1 MHNMKRG
8 SLRTF
13 LAIVTVCLLA
23 GSCKDDYLYD
33 DHEPSWL
40 GASIYDELVKRGD
53 YNYFTQLIK
62 DCNYM
67 EVLQRT
73 GSKTLF
79 VSKDSVFDAFF
90 AAPNKWGV
98 SRYEDLTESQK
109 NQMLMFGMINNA
121 SLIETLSSAVGP
133 KTGQVL
139 RLVSALSQ
147 LDMLTVDR
155 GDTLPSNKLFAHY
168 KDKGMYLLRD
178 NSAPMLVLFSAP
190 YMKNRGVSNHD
201 FEFIMNGVQRDTS
214 DAHIFG
220 NKVVDRDITCKNGY
234 IQVLDKLLIPQDNMA
249 DYIRFNPEMKQFT
262 ALMDQFCAPF
272 PSVSQTA
279 NYKAIHPDF
288 NDTIFEKRYY
298 NTHTGHALSRTP
310 SGVTVPSN
318 ELLLYDPGWNAY
330 RTETS
335 TAEYDMA
342 AMFVPSDAALFDYFN
357 NGSGQ
362 FLKERYGSWANVPNS
377 ITSLFINAHQK
388 FSMIESLPSRFD
400 GMKNESGYEMK
411 VKEEDIEK
419 VFIASNGLV
428 FQTKKVYPPI
438 DYASV
443 IAPILV
449 SNETKVWNWAVKNC
463 NFNLYLNSMESRYSF
478 LIPTDQYLNDYLCPV
493 YQGHTVKERWRFWY
507 NGTQVV
513 ASRFN
518 AVTGDSIKVPVMSD
532 QTIIKDRLEDMLD
545 YHIVV
550 GDIESGK
557 EYYITKGGGF
567 IRVKGTGVGMQL
579 WGGGNMEMNVT
590 AGYDAVASDGPYS
603 ATVKQ
608 IYAMNNGNS
617 YLIDRELQNPMTSL
631 YKTLGRTE
639 FSAFFNLLK
648 GAENFFVVDKTY
660 PGLDYNVSF
669 FSAYHYTVYVPTN
682 DAVNAA
688 LASNMIPTWEMVAD
702 QGDVIKRDS
711 MSNRLLSFLK
721 YHFQDNSVYIGDSVT
736 SNKRY
741 ETAASYIVSSDT
753 VNMEVINKY
762 KFRTL
767 RVDNTGSE
775 ILIRDEESI
784 LDPVNHPAAKVVTTG
799 GNPYNLMCRDY
810 GFSVTAAGDV
820 STSTQIDYSSRIVV
834 HQINRVLQFKQE

>member
-1 MHNMKRG
+1 MHNMKKG
-8 SLRTF
+8 SFQTF
-13 LAIVTVCLLA
+13 LAIASFCLLIS
-23 GSCKDDYLYD
+23 SCKDSYLYD
-33 DHEPSWL
+33 NEEPSWL
-40 GASIYDELVKRGD
+40 GASIYDELVDRGD
-53 YNYFTQLIK
+53 YTYFTRLIQ
-62 DCNYM
+62 DCNYK
-67 EVLQRT
+67 EVLQKT

-79 VSKDSVFDAFF
+79 VSRDSVFEAFF
-90 AAPNKWGV
+90 ATPNKWGV

-133 KTGQVL
+133 KPGQVL
-139 RLVSALSQ
+139 RLGTALSQ
-147 LDMLTVDR
+147 IDMLNMDR
-155 GDTLPSNKLFAHY
+155 GDSLPSNKLFTAY
-168 KDKGMYLLRD
+168 KQKGMYLLRD
-178 NSAPMLVLFSAP
+178 NTAPMLVLFSAP

-201 FEFIMNGVQRDTS
+201 FEFIMNGIQRDTS

-220 NKVVDRDITCKNGY
+220 NKVVERDITCKNGY
-234 IQVLDKLLIPQDNMA
+234 IHVLNQLLIPQDNMA
-249 DYIRFNPEMKQFT
+249 DYIRFNPDMKQFT
-262 ALMDQFCAPF
+262 AIMDQFCAPF
-272 PSVSQTA
+272 PSVSQTV
-279 NYKAIHPDF
+279 NYKTLHPEF

-298 NTHTGHALSRTP
+298 NTHPGHALTKTP
-310 SGVTVPSN
+310 SDITVPSN

-330 RTETS
+330 RTTS
-335 TAEYDMA
+335 SAAEYDMA
-342 AMFVPSDAALFDYFN
+342 AMFVPSDAALSDYFN

-388 FSMIESLPSRFD
+388 YSMIESLPSRFD

-411 VKEEDIEK
+411 VTEDDIDK

-428 FQTKKVYPPI
+428 FQTKKVYPPV

-463 NFNLYLNSMESRYSF
+463 NFNLYLNSMESKYSF
-478 LIPTDQYLNDYLCPV
+478 LIPTDRYLNDYLCPV
-493 YQGHTVKERWRFWY
+493 YQGHTVKESWRFWY

-518 AVTGDSIKVPVMSD
+518 ALTGDSLKLPVVSD
-532 QTIIKDRLEDMLD
+532 QAIIKDRLEDMLD

-557 EYYITKGGGF
+557 EYYITKGGGT
-567 IRVKGTGVGMQL
+567 IRVKGMGVGMQL
-579 WGGGNMEMNVT
+579 WGGGNMEMNAK
-590 AGYDAVASDGPYS
+590 AGYDVVAADGPFT
-603 ATVKQ
+603 AKVTQ

-648 GAENFFVVDKTY
+648 GADNFFVVDRNY
-660 PGLDYNVSF
+660 PGLDFNVSF

-688 LASNMIPTWEMVAD
+688 LAANVIPTWETVAAE
-702 QGDVIKRDS
+702 GDAIKKDS
-711 MSNRLLSFLK
+711 MTTRLLNFLK
-721 YHFQDNSVYIGDSVT
+721 YHFQDNSVYIGDSIT
-736 SNKRY
+736 NNKRY
-741 ETAASYIVSSDT
+741 ETAASYLVSSDT
-753 VNMEVINKY
+753 LNNEVITKY

-767 RVDNTGSE
+767 RVDNTGSD
-775 ILIRDEESI
+775 IVVKDEVSL
-784 LDPVNHPAAKVVTTG
+784 LDPVQHPAARVVSTG
-799 GNPYNLMCRDY
+799 GNPFNLMCRDY
-810 GFSVTAAGDV
+810 GFSVTTAGDV
-820 STSTQIDYSSRIVV
+820 STSTLIDYSSRIVV
-834 HQINRVLQFKQE
+834 HQIDRVLRFRDE